1 MSQSTYQTA
10 GALEFNKALCYVD
23 IAFVIL
29 TDLAI
34 SANATEKYPDHSI
47 TTIKL
52 QRNFSHRVVQ
62 EAEAMNDIM
71 ERCV

>member
-1 MSQSTYQTA
+1 MSQNTYQTA
-10 GALEFNKALCYVD
+10 GALEFNNVD
-23 IAFVIL
+23 IAFIIL

-34 SANATEKYPDHSI
+34 FANATEKCPDPSI